1 MPMTEKSFKID
12 RLQDGTF
19 RITRTDIEGDFH
31 THMKSKSL
39 AKKVIQDVCNNKIP
53 LNSRDYTLESMYRL
67 SNDDNYR
74 SKIETILEVRKQK
87 GKRDYY
93 YNPGRKKS
101 GGNF

>member
-1 MPMTEKSFKID
+1 MTDKDFKID

-19 RITRTDIEGDFH
+19 RITRNDIAGDFH
-31 THMKSKSL
+31 THLKSKKL
-39 AKKVIQDVCNNKIP
+39 ACTVIHNVCNNKIP

-87 GKRDYY
+87 GKHDYY
-93 YNPGRKKS
+93 YNPGRKKF